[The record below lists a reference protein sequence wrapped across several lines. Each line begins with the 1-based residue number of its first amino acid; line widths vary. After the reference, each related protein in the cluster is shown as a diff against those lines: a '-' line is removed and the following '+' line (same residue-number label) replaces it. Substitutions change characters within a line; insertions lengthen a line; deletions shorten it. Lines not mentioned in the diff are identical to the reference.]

1 MRSIL
6 GIYATAFL
14 EFFARSARASG
25 ITAYLIL
32 GSLDRSPV
40 DLTGLT
46 PAEVFQRA
54 QAASDSGDY
63 RRALE
68 YYEGFLAQPGA
79 DAQRAAWARY
89 ESALLYHKLGDDD
102 TALAK
107 FDELLALYE
116 KDPTLPEGAKV
127 LAASVKAAILERRS
141 KKS

>member
-1 MRSIL
+1 M
-6 GIYATAFL
+6 TH
-14 EFFARSARASG
+14 ARTVRTLIVLAALVPLAVLASCTSTG
-25 ITAYLIL
+25 
-32 GSLDRSPV
+32 PV
-40 DLTGLT
+40 DLSGLT

-68 YYEGFLAQPGA
+68 YYEGFLTQPGA
-79 DAQRAAWARY
+79 DAHRTAWARY

-127 LAASVKAAILERRS
+127 LAAGVKAAILEKRS

>member
-1 MRSIL
+1 MTPVRTVRRLAVLAALASMAALVSCRST
-6 GIYATAFL
+6 G
-14 EFFARSARASG
+14 
-25 ITAYLIL
+25 
-32 GSLDRSPV
+32 PV

-54 QAASDSGDY
+54 QDASDNGDH

-68 YYEGFLAQPGA
+68 YYEGFLAQPGI
-79 DAQRAAWARY
+79 DAERGAWARY
-89 ESALLYHKLGDDD
+89 EIALLYHKLGDDD

-116 KDPTLPEGAKV
+116 TNPTLPESPKI
-127 LAASVKAAILERRS
+127 LATNVKAAILEKRS

>member
-1 MRSIL
+1 MTPTRTVRTL
-6 GIYATAFL
+6 LVLAAL
-14 EFFARSARASG
+14 VPLAVLASCKSTG
-25 ITAYLIL
+25 
-32 GSLDRSPV
+32 PV
-40 DLTGLT
+40 DLAGLT

-68 YYEGFLAQPGA
+68 YYEGFLAQPGV

-127 LAASVKAAILERRS
+127 LAASVKAAILEKRS